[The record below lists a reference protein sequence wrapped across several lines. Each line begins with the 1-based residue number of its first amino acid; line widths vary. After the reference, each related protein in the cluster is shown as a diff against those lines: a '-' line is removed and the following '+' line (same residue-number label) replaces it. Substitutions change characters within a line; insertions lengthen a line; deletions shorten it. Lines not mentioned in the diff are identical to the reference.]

1 MTEIDELR
9 SAKDNRM
16 KVPVEKRG
24 QAKIWVTRKGV
35 RADRI
40 GSAWL
45 IRRFIDPQA
54 SFRFVTPN
62 DYVHKRGEIRFDM
75 FEGEFAHTD
84 DREALVDANGL
95 AADAALVVLSEIV
108 HDINLKGRTLS
119 TPRNNWSCS
128 PDQWHVFN
136 STN

>member
-1 MTEIDELR
+1 
-9 SAKDNRM
+9 M

-62 DYVHKRGEIRFDM
+62 DYGHKRGEIRFDM

-84 DREALVDANGL
+84 DRCTFEALVD
-95 AADAALVVLSEIV
+95 EIV